1 MSTTS
6 ADMYSPRRRSSLSDG
21 IHRFTPSK
29 RGQAALDALALG
41 YDVQLPDYS
50 FTLLPRS
57 ATSEQALASIISTAS
72 SGLDQFPRSTSYRE
86 PSHRVPLGSTQ
97 GPTEVVEPSSEPS
110 DRRRFARSLQSPH
123 RETVL
128 YSSPNKEATFAPLS
142 ARSESPSSVIDSR
155 PSTSSL
161 RSNAPQYVLSS
172 PARDHA
178 PTGPTCQEQL
188 SAALTSLDTPRSL
201 SQSGHVGRQT
211 MSHNRPSPP
220 KLPLEASERRMGTGQ
235 KPFVSGDTSYEHQR
249 PRLSYEREISAH
261 TSSKLAAPPHGR
273 FSDRRSKSPTP
284 LRIDTEGLNQRNID
298 LAFSTRDPRYLQTR
312 SAALPL
318 FPNHSLYDHDDETL
332 AHNRRAFPKA
342 SSQYRHSIS
351 TAHPSTA
358 YHASTLPTIDEPRF
372 LNAPNADSSAQLRR
386 FSNRSQHSQ
395 FSASLRPGSP
405 SVSSAS
411 APSPHRAPAKAY
423 HSFAPSSSGRSA
435 SPRTPGTSLPD
446 PDDEDFRV
454 HPERA
459 AISRMESL
467 LMLSACRNEAE
478 GRWPSPG
485 SNGHESVGMGAG
497 PGAGY
502 VNHGMNGFSVG
513 QNHSGMPY
521 PGYNTF
527 AGVPLEFGD
536 RPAQTPFET
545 SRQLGFQ
552 AGPGV
557 PNQSRGGGG
566 GGGRSR
572 QRSGSMHVLSPQRNG
587 SRQTS
592 PPRYRQ
598 SHVQSPQRQRRQR
611 SMSVAG
617 LSPEAVKK
625 LRVYEAVKGREGN
638 QIDSL
643 GEMIG
648 VGRPVVHRPRSKE
661 SKAKKAGRSPP
672 VPEAS
677 LSPSEAS
684 ASISAN
690 PLVATQE
697 NVPTAQLPHQ
707 APAPPSPADI
717 PLPPSP
723 PVALVLS
730 PAQIPLPPSPDTSSA
745 LEISIVSPSL
755 TNDPISVV
763 SPLVSSESFMKYRA
777 SRGIESPRPVRT
789 RQNTVAG
796 RTVPT
801 FRLISSPEKADRVV
815 VGPTLDAPATDKSHV
830 QPGGLDAPESLKP
843 DPAIERIIT
852 PPPSF
857 WSPPPLSPAVRT
869 SAPLLPAP
877 TTGSSRR
884 TMSVPPPGGEA
895 QADDTR
901 RAWSC
906 EPPVAVD
913 ARVGRSFAGDWSQS
927 MIIEVS
933 DEEDEGDMLTDAS
946 SSEDESELEEDGVE
960 SIDDAPKDLEISK
973 VEERPSDLVE
983 TAEREEIARVQGD
996 VVGCIR
1002 AAGGASRYYSSKTA
1016 PNSSSGSGV
1025 NAFEAVQTAIVKLA
1039 VDNAGSKQSQ
1049 QLQNLQAKH
1058 MATPPPSAGLAPR
1071 QGINPR
1077 QQRKSPLDQSL
1088 CSQTSQV
1095 QASINAYFDPPN
1107 TRNFQ
1112 PTLPVQQPIY
1122 PKSNPALDS
1131 LRSGLEKRIAA
1142 SASAVEEA
1150 VRARNA
1156 SPIISKQPV
1165 RSVVSHPPSVAA
1177 LPPRL
1182 QRLHGIQTWTSPK
1195 LSLAQL
1201 EIPPFSRT
1209 SSSQPSAHSH
1219 LTASPMPSPIV
1230 SHQMA
1235 APWPVIPEVPVNNT
1249 KPASPVPCP
1258 APSVPSSH
1266 PPRSATSG
1274 PPVAPLKKG
1283 RPAHLQDIAVGSTS
1297 VLAPAT
1303 APLTRSK
1310 KAKHDKRR
1318 SADEAASQTK
1328 AEPVSLAVESPSKSL
1343 VQPATPVIVPTQE
1356 PAIPS
1361 SPRPSGSTDSPP
1373 TKPRSRNRN
1382 RNYQKAK
1389 RQGVSAKPDPPPVG
1403 SDPAPAPAPPTP
1415 PAPPSNPVNAV
1426 SLSTSVQETTTTAN
1440 VAKKKKYYKR
1450 NKTNKAASTS
1460 TGS

>member
-29 RGQAALDALALG
+29 RGQAALDAFALG

-57 ATSEQALASIISTAS
+57 ATREQALASIISTAS

-97 GPTEVVEPSSEPS
+97 GPTEVAEPSSEPS
-110 DRRRFARSLQSPH
+110 DRRRFARPLHSPH
-123 RETVL
+123 CETVL
-128 YSSPNKEATFAPLS
+128 YSSPNKEATFAPLA

-172 PARDHA
+172 PARDHPPA
-178 PTGPTCQEQL
+178 GPTCQEQL

-201 SQSGHVGRQT
+201 SQSGYVGRQT

-220 KLPLEASERRMGTGQ
+220 KLPLEASERRMGTSQ

-249 PRLSYEREISAH
+249 PRSSYEREISAH
-261 TSSKLAAPPHGR
+261 ISPAKLVAPPHGR
-273 FSDRRSKSPTP
+273 FSDRRSKSPIP
-284 LRIDTEGLNQRNID
+284 LRIDTEGLSQRNIEF
-298 LAFSTRDPRYLQTR
+298 AFSTRDPRYLQTR

-332 AHNRRAFPKA
+332 AHNRRGFPKA

-372 LNAPNADSSAQLRR
+372 LSAPNPDSTAQLRR

-395 FSASLRPGSP
+395 FSAALRPGSP

-423 HSFAPSSSGRSA
+423 HNLAPSSSGRSA

-467 LMLSACRNEAE
+467 LMLSACRNEVE

-485 SNGHESVGMGAG
+485 SNGHESVGNG
-497 PGAGY
+497 PLQIP
-502 VNHGMNGFSVG
+502 S
-513 QNHSGMPY
+513 
-521 PGYNTF
+521 
-527 AGVPLEFGD
+527 
-536 RPAQTPFET
+536 ET

-557 PNQSRGGGG
+557 SNYSRGGGG
-566 GGGRSR
+566 GGRNR

-587 SRQTS
+587 PRQTS

-598 SHVQSPQRQRRQR
+598 PHVQSPQRQRRQR

-625 LRVYEAVKGREGN
+625 LRVYETVKGREGN

-661 SKAKKAGRSPP
+661 GKAKKAGRSPP
-672 VPEAS
+672 ALKVS

-684 ASISAN
+684 ASISAD
-690 PLVATQE
+690 PLVATRE
-697 NVPTAQLPHQ
+697 NASTDALPHQ

-723 PVALVLS
+723 PIALVLS
-730 PAQIPLPPSPDTSSA
+730 PAQIPLPPSPDISST
-745 LEISIVSPSL
+745 LGISTASPSL

-801 FRLISSPEKADRVV
+801 FRLISSPEKTDRLV
-815 VGPTLDAPATDKSHV
+815 VGPTLDAPPTDKIHV

-913 ARVGRSFAGDWSQS
+913 VRVGRSFAGDWSQS

-933 DEEDEGDMLTDAS
+933 DEEDEGDMVTDAS

-960 SIDDAPKDLEISK
+960 SVDDAPRDFEISK
-973 VEERPSDLVE
+973 VEERPNDLVE
-983 TAEREEIARVQGD
+983 TTEREEIARVQGD
-996 VVGCIR
+996 VVDCIR

-1039 VDNAGSKQSQ
+1039 VDNAGTKQSQ

-1058 MATPPPSAGLAPR
+1058 MATPPPAAGLALR

-1077 QQRKSPLDQSL
+1077 QQRNPSLDQSL

-1122 PKSNPALDS
+1122 PKPNPALDS

-1165 RSVVSHPPSVAA
+1165 RSVVSHPPSLAA

-1219 LTASPMPSPIV
+1219 LTASPMPSPIL
-1230 SHQMA
+1230 SHQLA
-1235 APWPVIPEVPVNNT
+1235 APWPVIPEVSMNNT
-1249 KPASPVPCP
+1249 KPASSVPCP
-1258 APSVPSSH
+1258 SPSVPPSH

-1274 PPVAPLKKG
+1274 PSVASVKKE
-1283 RPAHLQDIAVGSTS
+1283 RPAHLQDISIGPTS
-1297 VLAPAT
+1297 VPAPAT

-1318 SADEAASQTK
+1318 STDQAASQTK
-1328 AEPVSLAVESPSKSL
+1328 AEAVSLAVEFPSKSL
-1343 VQPATPVIVPTQE
+1343 VQPATPVIASTQE

-1361 SPRPSGSTDSPP
+1361 SPRPSGSTDSPR
-1373 TKPRSRNRN
+1373 TKFKSRNRN

-1389 RQGVSAKPDPPPVG
+1389 RRGDPAKPDSPPAA
-1403 SDPAPAPAPPTP
+1403 SDPTLTPAPPTP
-1415 PAPPSNPVNAV
+1415 PAPPSNLVNTV
-1426 SLSTSVQETTTTAN
+1426 SLSTSVQEATTTAN
-1440 VAKKKKYYKR
+1440 VPKKKKYYKR